1 MKEIFPMAAM
11 VANTGSGGMDQK
23 QLLSEL
29 SNIQKSL
36 FDQASTYTKVIL
48 GLGYAG
54 FFGAW
59 AGTKANLH
67 PWELVSSALLICLS
81 LVAYVA
87 FEIFQARFISKSA
100 IDLARTL
107 NKPGLEISVL
117 QQYKLRTAAAQE
129 RYFKVWGIVFD
140 FCAIT
145 GALGGLILIAA
156 FLHSLWRMI

>member
-1 MKEIFPMAAM
+1 
-11 VANTGSGGMDQK
+11 MDQK
-23 QLLSEL
+23 QFLSEL

-59 AGTKANLH
+59 AGTKANLR
-67 PWELVSSALLICLS
+67 PWELVSSAFFICLS
-81 LVAYVA
+81 LVAYIT
-87 FEIFQARFISKSA
+87 FEILQARFTSKAA

-107 NKPGLEISVL
+107 NKPGLEVSAL
-117 QQYKLRTAAAQE
+117 QQYKQRTAAAQE
-129 RYFKVWGIVFD
+129 RFFKWWGIIFHFCTVAGVF
-140 FCAIT
+140 
-145 GALGGLILIAA
+145 GALILIAA